1 MTFIYIDGTTYDI
14 TNFIHLHPGGS
25 VIKFYSNSDATAAF
39 NEFHYRSK
47 YAKKLLKSLPILNNT
62 DTCIEYPDNK
72 ELLNDFYILKQ
83 KLIEKGFFIPS
94 INHILERSTEICFLF
109 FIACFLFY
117 FNFFNFFNFF
127 TIIPCFLFGL
137 AEGRSGWLMHE
148 AGHYS
153 LTGNI
158 KTDRN
163 IQFIFYGLG
172 CGMSASYWR
181 NQHNKHHASPQK
193 INHDV
198 DLDTLPLVAFHKK
211 IAEKVQHPIG
221 KLWIKYQAFLFFPF
235 ITTFV
240 VLFWQFYLHPR
251 FSIRT
256 RNYRELSILATRLTL
271 WYILSTFYSWNLYK
285 SILIYIAKTVIS
297 ANYIFIN
304 FAVSH
309 THRDIVPENEYRDW
323 VTYSAEHTTNCNPS
337 LLCNWWMSYLNF
349 QIEHHLFPSLP
360 QFRSP
365 LVSPYV
371 KSLFKKHGLKYDS
384 RDYFQCLYDTFN
396 NLHHVSSSKLE

>member
-1 MTFIYIDGTTYDI
+1 M
-14 TNFIHLHPGGS
+14 
-25 VIKFYSNSDATAAF
+25 
-39 NEFHYRSK
+39 
-47 YAKKLLKSLPILNNT
+47 
-62 DTCIEYPDNK
+62 
-72 ELLNDFYILKQ
+72 
-83 KLIEKGFFIPS
+83 
-94 INHILERSTEICFLF
+94 EICFFF

-117 FNFFNFFNFF
+117 FNFFKCF
-127 TIIPCFLFGL
+127 TLIPCFLFGI

-163 IQFIFYGLG
+163 IQFMFYGLG

-198 DLDTLPLVAFHKK
+198 DLDTLPLVAFHKT
-211 IAEKVQHPIG
+211 IAKRVRHPIG
-221 KLWIKYQAFLFFPF
+221 KLWIKYQAFLFFPVT
-235 ITTFV
+235 TTFV

-251 FSIRT
+251 FCIR
-256 RNYRELSILATRLTL
+256 RKNYKELSILAIRLGL
-271 WYILSTFYSWNLYK
+271 WYLLSTFYSWNLYK
-285 SILIYIAKTVIS
+285 SILIYLIKTVIS

-304 FAVSH
+304 FSVSH

-323 VTYSAEHTTNCNPS
+323 VTYAAKHTTNCTPS
-337 LLCNWWMSYLNF
+337 WLCNWWMSYLNF

-360 QFRSP
+360 QFRCP
-365 LVSPYV
+365 LVAPYV
-371 KSLFKKHGLKYDS
+371 KILFEKHGLTYDS